1 MSTGVG
7 TGFTFT
13 DDKNPFEVSDEMCGF
28 RLLQQKRQRHGT
40 RLQPWKWQLTDIGY
54 STAAPIAR
62 ANGVWT
68 RSYAARRTICPSQPR

>member
-28 RLLQQKRQRHGT
+28 RLLQQKKAKA
-40 RLQPWKWQLTDIGY
+40 WY
-54 STAAPIAR
+54 SITTLEVAAD
-62 ANGVWT
+62 
-68 RSYAARRTICPSQPR
+68 